1 MPRTYRAFISYSHA
15 DERWAAWLQ
24 RSLERYR
31 VPGRLRQERAGLPAR
46 LNPVFRDKEELAS
59 SSDLGDSIRN
69 ALARS
74 EALIVVC
81 SPAAA
86 ASRWVNEE
94 IRAFRELAPGRPVLC
109 LMVAGSP
116 QAGATD
122 CAFPPALLRDDTGRT
137 LPEPLAA
144 DPRGQADGKRG
155 ALVKLAAGLLA
166 VGVDALRQR
175 DQQRRNRVLAAIAAA
190 AAAVAVVTVGLAINA
205 SIARDE
211 AELRRDQAEELIEFM
226 LVDLR
231 ERLQPIGRLDVLDA
245 VGDQAQAY
253 FAELGDDLSPEDAL
267 SRVMALRQ
275 IGEVRFEQG
284 RLDPALVAFG
294 TSRDYVR
301 ALHDANPDSNGLL
314 FELGQA
320 EFWVGYVA
328 WERQD
333 LEAAS
338 RAFETYMRHTRE
350 LLEREPANPEYLA
363 ELMYAFSNLGS
374 VALEAGNPGA
384 ALEHFEASNG
394 IALQI
399 AEASPDEAYGWIEL
413 REGLSWSG
421 STLAALGD
429 LAGARSRYEDAVEA
443 AERVRAISDTPV
455 QLFEWGQELMQLA
468 SANRQLGDSEA
479 ARELYG
485 KSLQVLEQT
494 VEHDPENARWR
505 RDLARIHYRLAEL
518 ALLAGEAGT
527 VDYHLAAA
535 LEGFQHLVGQDPT
548 NLKFRVDRVGVW
560 RLDAERWLAAGE
572 TDLAMER
579 LQLVRSEF
587 ESELAESNVAS
598 ARLESAQADELLGRL
613 FSMQAK
619 SAEAEVAWLRALESL
634 PPAERCDLRESA
646 VRARLL
652 HHLDRHVEAEP
663 LRTRLAEA
671 AFRDPTFPLPENS

>member
-1 MPRTYRAFISYSHA
+1 MARRYRAFISYSHA

-31 VPGRLRQERAGLPAR
+31 VPGRLRKQRAGLPAR

-74 EALIVVC
+74 EALVVVC

-94 IRAFRELAPGRPVLC
+94 IRAFRALAPGRPVLC

-116 QAGATD
+116 EPGAPD
-122 CAFPPALLRDDTGRT
+122 RAFPPALLRDDAGRS

-144 DPRGQADGKRG
+144 DPRGEADGRRG
-155 ALVKLAAGLLA
+155 ALVKVAAGLLG

-175 DQQRRNRVLAAIAAA
+175 DQQRRNRVLAAITTG

-211 AELRRDQAEELIEFM
+211 AELRRDQAEELIDFM

-253 FAELGDDLSPEDAL
+253 FAELGDDLSAEDAL

-275 IGEVRFEQG
+275 IGEVRFDQG
-284 RLDPALVAFG
+284 RLEPALEAFS
-294 TSRDYVR
+294 TSRDHVR
-301 ALHDANPDSNGLL
+301 ALQEAKPETNELL

-333 LEAAS
+333 LAS
-338 RAFETYMRHTRE
+338 ATRAFEAYMRHTRE
-350 LLEREPANPEYLA
+350 LLEREPANPDYRA

-374 VALEAGNPGA
+374 VALEAGRPA
-384 ALEHFEASNG
+384 EALAHFEASNE
-394 IALQI
+394 IARQI
-399 AEASPDEAYGWIEL
+399 AEDSPGEAFGWIEL

-429 LAGARSRYEDAVEA
+429 LADARTRYAEAVEA
-443 AERVRAISDTPV
+443 AERARAISDSPV
-455 QLFEWGQELMQLA
+455 QRFEWAQEVMQLA
-468 SANRQLGDSEA
+468 GANRQLGEGDA
-479 ARELYG
+479 ARALYAEALRALAL
-485 KSLQVLEQT
+485 S
-494 VEHDPENARWR
+494 VEHDPDNARWR
-505 RDLARIHYRLAEL
+505 REAARTHYRLAEL
-518 ALLAGEAGT
+518 ALLAADFELA
-527 VDYHLAAA
+527 DDHLAAA
-535 LEGFQHLVGQDPT
+535 LEEFDHLVSQDPT
-548 NLKFRVDRVGVW
+548 NLKFRVDRVGAR
-560 RLDAERWLAAGE
+560 RLDAERWLAAGDS
-572 TDLAMER
+572 DLAMER
-579 LQLVRSEF
+579 LARVRAEF
-587 ESELAESNVAS
+587 ESELAASNVAT
-598 ARLESAQADELLGRL
+598 ARFESAQADELLGRL
-613 FSMQAK
+613 YTARGEPAR
-619 SAEAEVAWLRALESL
+619 AETAWRRALDTL
-634 PPAERCDLRESA
+634 PPADRCELQEAA

-652 HHLDRHVEAEP
+652 HHLGRDAEAAP
-663 LRTRLAEA
+663 LRARLAGS
-671 AFRDPTFPLPENS
+671 AFRDPVFPLPENS